1 MPAALGVF
9 LAAANAVLALYRPKT
24 GFVCY
29 VVLALLLPHVPI
41 AGRAITYEILAFPA
55 VAGAVVVRVGRIR
68 TPAVHSVLLGYLV
81 LVLSATV
88 GSVWRHG
95 AEVEWIRLQGLIRF
109 IALLA
114 LAVELLTRSSV
125 KRILMMVLVA
135 NLVVAVIQL
144 ANPGSVAAFTALY
157 GRESQTVLQRYLE
170 HGALI
175 RPTGTLESPI
185 NLGAFAVLTLA
196 VGYSDLLRGKASRLQ
211 SWLMVVLAMVTGV
224 LSLTKTFMLGA
235 PIVFAVGGLL
245 KLCES
250 AQAIAAGRHGMAYRR
265 IIRNGGFLIFTTG
278 LIVIVGL
285 ELYRRGMPIGTY
297 VGALVNP
304 DDIFESRIG
313 LAGSLQG
320 ALSVITDNWLFG
332 VGMTFPRG
340 EFLGD
345 SSYVNILHDVGVVGF
360 SVVGAA
366 LGALVY
372 GIVIARRH
380 YDLVVVVAI
389 AAVATGLSW
398 ITTLEGALG
407 ITLLIQTARKP
418 RSRNRSKGRDLLGG
432 SGHADGD

>member
-1 MPAALGVF
+1 MPVALGVC

-55 VAGAVVVRVGRIR
+55 VASAVVVRVGRIR
-68 TPAVHSVLLGYLV
+68 TPAVHWVLLGYLV
-81 LVLSATV
+81 LVLSATI

-109 IALLA
+109 IVLLA
-114 LAVELLTRSSV
+114 LAAELLTRSRV
-125 KRILMMVLVA
+125 KRILMTVLVA
-135 NLVVAVIQL
+135 NMVVAAIQL
-144 ANPGSVAAFTALY
+144 ANPGSVAVFAELY
-157 GRESQTVLQRYLE
+157 GRESQTVLQRYAE

-185 NLGAFAVLTLA
+185 NLGAFALLSLA
-196 VGYSDLLRGKASRLQ
+196 VGYADILRGKASRLHC
-211 SWLMVVLAMVTGV
+211 WLLVVLSMMTGV

-235 PIVFAVGGLL
+235 PIVFATGGLL
-245 KLCES
+245 KSYES
-250 AQAIAAGRHGMAYRR
+250 AQSIAAGRHGMAYRR
-265 IIRNGGFLIFTTG
+265 ISRNAGLLIFTAG
-278 LIVIVGL
+278 LAVMVGL
-285 ELYRRGMPIGTY
+285 ELYRRGMPIATY

-304 DDIFESRIG
+304 EDIFESRIG
-313 LAGSLQG
+313 LAGSLHG
-320 ALSVITDNWLFG
+320 AISVISDNWLFG

-345 SSYVNILHDVGVVGF
+345 SSYVDILHDVGVVGF
-360 SVVGAA
+360 SIVGAA

-372 GIVIARRH
+372 GIVVARRH
-380 YDLVVVVAI
+380 YDLVVVAAI
-389 AAVATGLSW
+389 AAAATGLSW

-407 ITLLIQTARKP
+407 LTLLIHTARTP
-418 RSRNRSKGRDLLGG
+418 RSGDQNKGGGLPGG
-432 SGHADGD
+432 SGHV